1 MTDHP
6 PDKSLGSDLGRERR
20 KPNMNRPKATR
31 LRLSLAIAVVAA
43 FAVILPGTASAD
55 FASGTGLTVT
65 FANPTPGAHSDMTVT
80 HTYNYDNI
88 PTGSGAAPMP
98 PYPNP
103 FADGYGKTGDDL
115 KQWILETPIGFYGNP
130 SAIPFDKRCTQ
141 DQMNGYVKSQPMPG
155 YLGYPGTRCP
165 DSAQIGTAT
174 LSLGV
179 DAPGP
184 YGPTTVLQ
192 GKIYVV
198 QSANPLQEVPTT
210 LFTVFSTHVANCD
223 SISMGLECVTAALSR
238 TQIAPVTGETS
249 PNYRLRAVSE
259 VIDRPDLS
267 ASAGQPDGTV
277 TGYIKG
283 ISQTLW
289 GVPADHGNADAVA
302 PFQTNPNTCG
312 DWNSSLFSRTYG
324 NAGPV
329 GAETAIST
337 ASQSESLV
345 GTAEPGGGDAS
356 GSYAKFDSPPTAA
369 TNCDQAAA
377 LTQTVTGSVDNN
389 ARGAYPGLTVA
400 ISNPDSD
407 NRDKAS
413 KMVTTLPASISINA
427 AALGNICQEADLV
440 ADTCPAN
447 SMVGTAD
454 INSPILSATQH
465 GRVYM
470 TKGTTQGLPFLS
482 IWVNGPN
489 DNPAGAFKFRL
500 DATTKFVG
508 SSANMIET
516 TFDKLPQLP
525 FDSFTVHI
533 NGGDSNNSL
542 LLNRVC
548 PGDGATPADGPITF
562 VTSGYA
568 GSSAAFSSATALNPC
583 YGVAKPSK
591 VSKCVK
597 VGKKLSVKPKELIA
611 TSTIANVKLLTGTKS
626 KSLKQRAKDSKAP
639 FSFKLTLKKSKF
651 KKNRK
656 YFYGYKV
663 SYKDG
668 HVIKTKTNT
677 FKTCK

>member
-1 MTDHP
+1 
-6 PDKSLGSDLGRERR
+6 
-20 KPNMNRPKATR
+20 MNRPKATR
-31 LRLSLAIAVVAA
+31 LRLCLAIAAVAA
-43 FAVILPGTASAD
+43 FAVVLPGTASAD
-55 FASGTGLTVT
+55 FASGTGVTVT
-65 FANPTPGAHSDMTVT
+65 FSDTTPGAHSDLTVA
-80 HTYNYDNI
+80 HTYNYDGV
-88 PTGSGAAPMP
+88 PSSPSGCTAPVP
-98 PYPNP
+98 PYPSAC
-103 FADGYGKTGDDL
+103 ADGYGRTGDDL
-115 KQWILETPIGFYGNP
+115 KQWVLETPIGFIGNP
-130 SAIPFDKRCTQ
+130 SAIPWDKRCTQ

-165 DSAQIGTAT
+165 DSAQVGTAT

-179 DAPGP
+179 DAAGP
-184 YGPTTVLQ
+184 FGPTTVRN

-198 QSANPLQEVPTT
+198 QSASPLQELPTT
-210 LFTVFSTHVANCD
+210 LFIVFETTVPACSSAPVTNC
-223 SISMGLECVTAALSR
+223 ITAALSK

-259 VIDRPDLS
+259 LIDRPDLS

-283 ISQTLW
+283 IGQTLW
-289 GVPADHGNADAVA
+289 GVPADHGNTNAVA
-302 PFQTNPNTCG
+302 PFQTNPVTCG
-312 DWNSSLFSRTYG
+312 EWNSSLFSRTYG

-329 GAETAIST
+329 GAESAVST
-337 ASQSESLV
+337 ASQTHTLV
-345 GTAEPGGGDAS
+345 GTAEPGGGDAD
-356 GSYAKFDSPPTAA
+356 GSYAEFDAPATTA
-369 TNCDQAAA
+369 TNCSQAPA
-377 LTQTVTGSVDNN
+377 LTQSASGSIDNN

-407 NRDKAS
+407 NRDKAA
-413 KMVTTLPASISINA
+413 KFVTTLPASISINA
-427 AALGNICQEADLV
+427 AALGNICPEANLL

-447 SMVGTAD
+447 SLVGTAD
-454 INSPILSATQH
+454 IKSPILSATQV

-470 TKGTTQGLPFLS
+470 TKGATQGLPYLS

-500 DATTKFVG
+500 DVTTKFVG
-508 SSANMIET
+508 PSANMIET

-533 NGGDSNNSL
+533 NGGDANNSL

-562 VTSGYA
+562 VTSGYTGA
-568 GSSAAFSSATALNPC
+568 SATSTSATALNPC

-597 VGKKLSVKPKELIA
+597 IGKKLSVKPKELIA
-611 TSTIANVKLLTGTKS
+611 TSTIANVQLLTGSKS
-626 KSLKQRAKDSKAP
+626 KSLKRRAKDSKSP

-651 KKNRK
+651 KKHRK
-656 YFYGYKV
+656 YYYGYKV
-663 SYKDG
+663 TYKDG

-677 FKTCK
+677 FRTCR